1 MSLAQADTTSS
12 SLSLGT
18 LPHPSAAPSAA
29 SAAAASTAATAIS
42 AKVVRHM
49 RMRPKLRELQVHG
62 CAAVRN
68 LVGDA
73 PITAGGTPQHAG
85 AAHALHEVRGRPAA
99 CALSTRHA

>member
-29 SAAAASTAATAIS
+29 FAAVSTAATAIS

-73 PITAGGTPQHAG
+73 PITAGGIPQHAG

-99 CALSTRHA
+99 CALSMRHA